1 MLIASDGIHLMHP
14 LRRFALLLCTGL
26 VCSACSRSDP
36 VEYDWSALSETLDGF
51 VDPQSEDA
59 LPGYSFALAI
69 GGERVFERA
78 GGNLETTSVVP
89 IASATKAPTAAAI
102 LTLVQDGSLDLD
114 RPLHEYLGALWPSAG
129 PAALITTRMLLNHTS
144 GLPFTTDCLD
154 RIELPTLVDCVA
166 QIASL
171 SLQFTPGERFLY
183 SATGYQVAGLV
194 AERISGQR
202 WQTFFE
208 QRIAI
213 PLGLSDFTYLGSGNP
228 RLAGGA
234 VSSARDYLKIQQLIL
249 DRGRAHGESLLPAA
263 LAEAMTQDQVSG
275 LPVDFTPIP
284 ENAGLHGYSFGWWI
298 SDDGLPAPSRGPE
311 ISDPGVL
318 GTVPW
323 MDFDKDY
330 AAIILI
336 EADGDAGL
344 RLLNALRP
352 LIVAQIDHPG
362 SSQAILGGVGTNDP
376 GR

>member
-1 MLIASDGIHLMHP
+1 MRS
-14 LRRFALLLCTGL
+14 LRRFAPLLCSGLLL
-26 VCSACSRSDP
+26 SACSRSDP
-36 VEYDWSALSETLDGF
+36 VEYDWTALSETLDGF
-51 VDPQSEDA
+51 VDSQSADA
-59 LPGYSFALAI
+59 VPGYSFALAVD
-69 GGERVFERA
+69 GELVFEQG
-78 GGNLETTSVVP
+78 GGNLDTTSVVP

-114 RPLHEYLGALWPSAG
+114 RPVHEYLGVLWPSTG
-129 PAALITTRMLLNHTS
+129 PMAQITTRMLLNHTS

-154 RIELPTLVDCVA
+154 RIELPTLVDCVL
-166 QIASL
+166 QIAQL
-171 SLQFTPGERFLY
+171 NLQFAPGERFLY

-194 AERISGQR
+194 AERISGQP
-202 WQTFFE
+202 WQEFFE
-208 QRIAI
+208 QRIAV
-213 PLGLSDFTYLGSGNP
+213 PLGLNDYAYVGNGNP

-249 DRGRAHGESLLPAA
+249 DRGRAHGESLLPTA
-263 LAEAMTQDQVSG
+263 LADAMTEDQVDG

-284 ENAGLHGYSFGWWI
+284 EDAGLQGYSFGWWI
-298 SDDGLPAPSRGPE
+298 SDAGLPAPSRGPE

-330 AAIILI
+330 AAIVLI

-344 RLLNALRP
+344 RLFKALRP
-352 LIVAQIDHPG
+352 LIVAQIDRPG
-362 SSQAILGGVGTNDP
+362 SQQAIIGDSGTNDP